1 MGYWKQLSIDSY
13 EDEEGNAI
21 AEALGI
27 SYYDLRR
34 TTYQIEEN
42 TSEDG
47 YIYNYRIV
55 FTSDIPKDV
64 LGKIQGL
71 SGNSVDIDKEILMGD
86 YAENYDY
93 EFEAISSN
101 IKLSDNFDHE
111 IDNLEKLNEVDLGD
125 EELNTI
131 LKRQIYIG
139 VIGSMETFLSETF
152 IKLTLNNPDTLQK
165 FVKTHP
171 EFANRRFDLKDVFE
185 AHKNIQQTA
194 KSIMLDTIYHN
205 LPTVRL
211 MYMSTFEIKFPSIKE
226 AVKCI
231 MVRHDLVHRNG
242 KTKEEVTHVLSTET
256 IGNTIGTVRELI
268 KELVSEIENKNDLD
282 IDFTGL

>member
-1 MGYWKQLSIDSY
+1 MGYWKQLSIDMY

-21 AEALGI
+21 ADALGI
-27 SYYDLRR
+27 SYYELRR
-34 TTYQIEEN
+34 TNYQIEEN
-42 TSEDG
+42 ANDDG

-55 FTSDIPKDV
+55 FPPDSPKDI
-64 LGKIQGL
+64 LNKIKGV
-71 SGNSVDIDKEILMGD
+71 SNNSVDIDKEILMGD
-86 YAENYDY
+86 YEENYDY

-101 IKLSDNFDHE
+101 IKLSENFDHE
-111 IDNLEKLNEVDLGD
+111 INNLEKLNQVDLGD
-125 EELNTI
+125 DELNII

-139 VIGSMETFLSETF
+139 VIGSLETFLSETF
-152 IKLTLNNPDTLQK
+152 IKLTLNNPDMLEK

-194 KSIMLDTIYHN
+194 KGIMLDTIYHN

-211 MYMSTFEIKFPSIKE
+211 MYMSTFDIKFPSIKE
-226 AVKCI
+226 AFKCV

-242 KTKEEVTHVLSTET
+242 KTKDEIQHVLSTDTISET
-256 IGNTIGTVRELI
+256 VATVRELI
-268 KELVSEIENKNDLD
+268 KELVSEIESKDNLD
-282 IDFTGL
+282 IDFTDL